1 MPRFDARTFLLGGAA
16 LLTTIAL
23 SSCGSSAPEPEE
35 RRCDVPKIFEAC
47 GGRVCHG
54 ATDPAG
60 GLDLVSEG
68 RDARLFGVL
77 GSTACGSRV
86 LVEPEYPEAS
96 LLYEKLTADEPSC
109 GRPMPPSGKLDDFE
123 IECVR
128 KYIEEASGAPSCETC
143 GGILCVDLAADE
155 ANCGVCGT
163 RCDEGRVC
171 ALGTCIDPCEEGTT
185 LCGDGC
191 YDLATSGDNCGRC
204 GHACAPGT
212 TCEDGVC
219 TCDPDLPSVTFEG
232 DVLPIFEA
240 SCGGSDCH
248 TGSDAL
254 SSLSLSPSAA
264 YAALVDAPSDGC
276 EGRVRVV
283 PGNPDE
289 SYLIEKVVEGEV
301 CVGKKMPMFAET
313 LPDDALRKVSAWI
326 CAGAPND

>member
-1 MPRFDARTFLLGGAA
+1 M
-16 LLTTIAL
+16 
-23 SSCGSSAPEPEE
+23 
-35 RRCDVPKIFEAC
+35 
-47 GGRVCHG
+47 
-54 ATDPAG
+54 
-60 GLDLVSEG
+60 
-68 RDARLFGVL
+68 
-77 GSTACGSRV
+77 
-86 LVEPEYPEAS
+86 
-96 LLYEKLTADEPSC
+96 
-109 GRPMPPSGKLDDFE
+109 
-123 IECVR
+123 
-128 KYIEEASGAPSCETC
+128 
-143 GGILCVDLAADE
+143 
-155 ANCGVCGT
+155 
-163 RCDEGRVC
+163 
-171 ALGTCIDPCEEGTT
+171 
-185 LCGDGC
+185 
-191 YDLATSGDNCGRC
+191 
-204 GHACAPGT
+204 
-212 TCEDGVC
+212 C

>member
-1 MPRFDARTFLLGGAA
+1 MRSSDSRILSVAGALALGNLL
-16 LLTTIAL
+16 L
-23 SSCGSSAPEPEE
+23 SSCGGDPPVVREE
-35 RRCDVPKIFEAC
+35 RGDVPKIFDAC

-54 ATDPAG
+54 STDPAG

-77 GSTACGSRV
+77 GSSACGEKV

-96 LLYEKLTADEPSC
+96 LLYEKLTLDEPSC
-109 GRPMPPSGKLDDFE
+109 GRPMPPSGKLSDFE
-123 IECVR
+123 LECIR
-128 KYIEEASGAPSCETC
+128 KYIEDASGSPSCETC
-143 GGILCVDLAADE
+143 GGILCVDLQSDE
-155 ANCGVCGT
+155 SNCGACGSP
-163 RCDEGRVC
+163 CGDGRVC
-171 ALGTCIDPCEEGTT
+171 AAGACIDPCEEGTT

-191 YDLATSGDNCGRC
+191 FDLATSGDNCGRC

-212 TCEDGVC
+212 TCQAGVC
-219 TCDPDLPSVTFEG
+219 ACDADLPDVTFAG
-232 DVLPIFEA
+232 DVVPIFEA

-248 TGSDAL
+248 TGQDAL

-264 YAALVDAPSDGC
+264 YAALVEAPSDGC

-289 SYLIEKVVEGEV
+289 SYLIEKVVEGDV

-313 LPDDALRKVSAWI
+313 LPDDVLRKLTAWI
-326 CAGAPND
+326 CAGATSE